1 LLQLKKRPKICT
13 VGEEH
18 HHIRFEVKCLN
29 EAHKVLCM
37 VHLPEATERVVG
49 LFYGS
54 SNVRRDFLLNELKLS
69 DSLST
74 TKNVRKSTYLTEEVL
89 LIVLIA

>member
-1 LLQLKKRPKICT
+1 
-13 VGEEH
+13 
-18 HHIRFEVKCLN
+18 
-29 EAHKVLCM
+29 M